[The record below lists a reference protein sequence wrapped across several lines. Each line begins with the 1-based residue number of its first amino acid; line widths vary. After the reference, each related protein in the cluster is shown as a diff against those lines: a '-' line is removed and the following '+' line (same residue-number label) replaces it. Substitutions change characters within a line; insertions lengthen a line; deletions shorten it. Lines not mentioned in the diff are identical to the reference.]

1 MVGVV
6 GCVNENQL
14 TGRSGGGGGSRVNR
28 RGDGGGCSG
37 GNRAGNLTGPFGV
50 SESLQDGRS
59 GGLGDG
65 TGSPGASLGS
75 DGDTLDDD
83 GLDDLGAR
91 DGLRVQGRV
100 E

>member
-1 MVGVV
+1 M
-6 GCVNENQL
+6 
-14 TGRSGGGGGSRVNR
+14 
-28 RGDGGGCSG
+28 
-37 GNRAGNLTGPFGV
+37 

-83 GLDDLGAR
+83 GLDDLGAS

>member
-1 MVGVV
+1 M
-6 GCVNENQL
+6 
-14 TGRSGGGGGSRVNR
+14 
-28 RGDGGGCSG
+28 
-37 GNRAGNLTGPFGV
+37 
-50 SESLQDGRS
+50 SESLQDGGR

-83 GLDDLGAR
+83 GLDDLCAS